1 MLERIAA
8 DAVMLLHLAF
18 VIFVVLGAL
27 LVLRYPRIALL
38 HLPAVAWGAWIE
50 ITGSACP
57 LTFIESDLRRQAGEA
72 GLPSGFIEHYIY
84 PVLYPPGLTRA
95 LQWTLAAIV
104 IAGNLA
110 LYGWILRRRRGGKG
124 DAKTDGIPGAH
135 R

>member
-27 LVLRYPRIALL
+27 LVLRYPRVAVL
-38 HLPAVAWGAWIE
+38 HLPAVVWGAWIE
-50 ITGSACP
+50 ITGSVCP
-57 LTFIESDLRRQAGEA
+57 LTFIENDLRRQAGEA
-72 GLPSGFIEHYIY
+72 GLPAGFIEHYIY

-95 LQWTLAAIV
+95 VQWTLAAIV

-110 LYGWILRRRRGGKG
+110 LYAWILHRRWSRKE
-124 DAKTDGIPGAH
+124 
-135 R
+135 